1 MSVREEN
8 ILLDRIQELLC
19 ERAAGAALPSLA
31 QVEDTLTDGY
41 ARVLALESERWRLEQ
56 SIAEAAKQLGKDDT
70 ARHAEQIA
78 SLTRAIS
85 RADARLAKLRPAL
98 VELRQRAA
106 EIRAA
111 SRPAA

>member
-1 MSVREEN
+1 MSVRDEN

-19 ERAAGAALPSLA
+19 ERAVGTAPPSLA

-41 ARVLALESERWRLEQ
+41 ARVLALESERWRLER
-56 SIAEAAKQLGKDDT
+56 SVSEAAKQLGKGDAT
-70 ARHAEQIA
+70 RPAERIA
-78 SLTRAIS
+78 SLTRAIA

-98 VELRQRAA
+98 VELRQAA
-106 EIRAA
+106 TELRAA